1 MNHIC
6 PYCGEPLPEE
16 AAFCPACAKS
26 VNQRVALK
34 PPDLTWR
41 RLLHRA
47 LPVLF
52 LLIALLLLAGAAAGY
67 YRASQPQTYDGL
79 GEVFYSDSEGSYHLF
94 FPSLDGSPEPA
105 ENNPF
110 HAVRGIHAVRGTAYR
125 YPVPLSITDADSGTN
140 AGESFL
146 QKVDW
151 FSAQFS
157 TTSGASFN
165 VSCTQPE
172 ARPDLFPDAALVSL
186 VDFSTEAAFTDSMI
200 WTFQMKNGDVIQLCQ
215 NLEVTMIPTYD
226 YFPGEVPE
234 TSEELQDFLDEIIA
248 SVESN
253 AEVTLYL
260 PAVTYDGPLVIRDH
274 PVNLYGTSA
283 GDRRTVFTAPLRVEA
298 EADSQISYIQE
309 IDFQGNGSGTAL
321 SAAARVRTD
330 NCTFS
335 NWETGFYGTAWVNA
349 VGCTFTDNET
359 AFHFNSASS
368 SASHSMYN
376 NNMFRNNGTAV
387 LLENVPT
394 DLTLNFENSV
404 FTGNRTDI
412 DNRCD
417 QPLDLSQAIFEALP

>member
-1 MNHIC
+1 MGENVLNHIC

-26 VNQRVALK
+26 VNQRAALK

-298 EADSQISYIQE
+298 TGVEPHSPLPP
-309 IDFQGNGSGTAL
+309 GS
-321 SAAARVRTD
+321 ARITVP
-330 NCTFS
+330 FL
-335 NWETGFYGTAWVNA
+335 TGK
-349 VGCTFTDNET
+349 
-359 AFHFNSASS
+359 
-368 SASHSMYN
+368 
-376 NNMFRNNGTAV
+376 
-387 LLENVPT
+387 P
-394 DLTLNFENSV
+394 V
-404 FTGNRTDI
+404 FTVPPGSTRWAAPLRTM
-412 DNRCD
+412 RPPSTLTVPVPVPATPCTTTTCFATTA
-417 QPLDLSQAIFEALP
+417 PLCCWKMSPPT

>member
-1 MNHIC
+1 M
-6 PYCGEPLPEE
+6 E
-16 AAFCPACAKS
+16 ARS
-26 VNQRVALK
+26 RLK
-34 PPDLTWR
+34 T
-41 RLLHRA
+41 
-47 LPVLF
+47 
-52 LLIALLLLAGAAAGY
+52 I
-67 YRASQPQTYDGL
+67 
-79 GEVFYSDSEGSYHLF
+79 
-94 FPSLDGSPEPA
+94 
-105 ENNPF
+105 PF
-110 HAVRGIHAVRGTAYR
+110 HAVRGTAYR

-283 GDRRTVFTAPLRVEA
+283 GDRRTRSLPLRSGSRRRQIPKSLISRKSTFRVTGVEPHSPLPPGSARITVPFLTGKPVFTVPPGSTRWAAPLRTMRPPSTLTVPVPVPATPCTTTTCFATTAPLCCWKM
-298 EADSQISYIQE
+298 SP
-309 IDFQGNGSGTAL
+309 
-321 SAAARVRTD
+321 
-330 NCTFS
+330 
-335 NWETGFYGTAWVNA
+335 
-349 VGCTFTDNET
+349 
-359 AFHFNSASS
+359 
-368 SASHSMYN
+368 
-376 NNMFRNNGTAV
+376 
-387 LLENVPT
+387 PT
-394 DLTLNFENSV
+394 
-404 FTGNRTDI
+404 
-412 DNRCD
+412 
-417 QPLDLSQAIFEALP
+417 